1 MTRLYFL
8 LTCGFV
14 LTVLAA
20 LLLTA
25 SCPASSDHAPH
36 DANERPC
43 LKALEGHTGWKLTL
57 CGVALCIWML
67 SYRMMALLRR
77 PFIHV
82 GVMPGGSARGRANPL
97 GGDSPFCAYT
107 VTTAVHACAYTVLS
121 CTHAR
126 VADLV
131 IDYCAHMQICSY
143 LAAWSGS
150 SKIGLPSY
158 ARPRWNLD
166 SMISPRHRTVPTPMG
181 AADAGSVASLW
192 SSSVIAAAVPV
203 ANH

>member
-1 MTRLYFL
+1 VLLRDITYVETATRFSAVAMTRLYFL
-8 LTCGFV
+8 LTFGFV
-14 LTVLAA
+14 LTVLTA

-25 SCPASSDHAPH
+25 SCPASSDQAPH
-36 DANERPC
+36 EANGRPC

-97 GGDSPFCAYT
+97 GGDSPFCKYT
-107 VTTAVHACAYTVLS
+107 VTTACTYNVPS
-121 CTHAR
+121 CTRAR

-131 IDYCAHMQICSY
+131 IEYCAHVQICNF
-143 LAAWSGS
+143 LAA
-150 SKIGLPSY
+150 
-158 ARPRWNLD
+158 
-166 SMISPRHRTVPTPMG
+166 
-181 AADAGSVASLW
+181 
-192 SSSVIAAAVPV
+192 
-203 ANH
+203 